1 MLYGYLKKCYPL
13 LKTRNWSGFVG
24 LYDVSRTGGHLL
36 LVLKSLPMT
45 VVVFMHFE
53 TTMVEKKKKK
63 GGGTEI

>member
-1 MLYGYLKKCYPL
+1 MLPIAEDKKL
-13 LKTRNWSGFVG
+13 VWVVG

-53 TTMVEKKKKK
+53 TTMVERKEKK
-63 GGGTEI
+63 GGGTEL